1 MMGKMNKKG
10 VTLIE
15 ILVVFLLL
23 FLFVTGAVIGGRR
36 FGVLG
41 YPLGAIGLIASFF
54 LVALFLSLIEHLAVG
69 GIPRIPRCRRGVCR
83 KRDYS
88 VVNISEGR
96 WGFRCK
102 CGDTYNKLG
111 RRFVSLSDEGIET
124 PYLKWIPFRGWRK
137 ETKEETQQ

>member
-1 MMGKMNKKG
+1 MNKRG

-15 ILVVFLLL
+15 ILVLFLLL
-23 FLFVTGAVIGGRR
+23 FLGVTGALIGGAW

-41 YPLGAIGLIASFF
+41 YPLGAISLIASFF

-69 GIPRIPRCRRGVCR
+69 GIPRIPRCRRGPCR
-83 KRDYS
+83 KRDYA
-88 VVNISEGR
+88 VVKISEGR
-96 WGFRCK
+96 WAFRCK
-102 CGDTYNKLG
+102 CGDIYDKLG